1 MGFFGKLKESL
12 SKTRKNFVEKI
23 DSIVTGRKIIDE
35 GLYEELEEAL
45 IQADVGIDASLE
57 LVDNLRAEVKKR
69 RISNPEDLYAVLK
82 ELIQGI
88 LGDETAALDTASTQS
103 AVIMVVGVN
112 GVGKTTTIGKLAHYY
127 KESGKSVLLAAADT
141 FRAAAID
148 QLEIW
153 GNRVGVGV
161 IKHSEGSDPAAVA
174 FDSVHAAQAR
184 KIDVLIVDTAGRL
197 HTKSNLMEEL
207 KKVRRVLG
215 REMPDAPHEVLLVL
229 DATTGQN
236 AISQARLFKEVVGV
250 TGLVLTK
257 LDGTAKG
264 GVVIAIKQGL
274 DIPIKMIGVGEGIDD
289 LRPFNAREF
298 VDALFA
304 RDNQTAEQA
313 G

>member
-35 GLYEELEEAL
+35 DLYEELEEAL

-57 LVDNLRAEVKKR
+57 LIDNLRAEVKKR
-69 RISNPEDLYAVLK
+69 RISNPEELYAILK

-88 LGDETAALDTASTQS
+88 LCVETAALDTADTQS
-103 AVIMVVGVN
+103 VVIMVVGVN

-127 KESGKSVLLAAADT
+127 KEGGKSVLLAAADT

-184 KIDVLIVDTAGRL
+184 EIDVLIVDTAGRL

-207 KKVRRVLG
+207 KKVRRVIS

-236 AISQARLFKEVVGV
+236 AISQARLFKEAVGV

-289 LRPFNAREF
+289 LRPFDAREF
-298 VDALFA
+298 VEALFA
-304 RDNQTAEQA
+304 RDNQTAEQV